1 MKKVVFVKGLVR
13 LGRADVVW
21 ERRSGWASFAGG
33 ARAEGSS
40 WGASTELR
48 MHATTVAQGV
58 ALFLLGGYV
67 AAVLPRPL
75 EADKRATRGFFR
87 RHRTVDSKKTKKP
100 PAGSTKRGGR

>member
-1 MKKVVFVKGLVR
+1 
-13 LGRADVVW
+13 
-21 ERRSGWASFAGG
+21 
-33 ARAEGSS
+33 
-40 WGASTELR
+40 

-58 ALFLLGGYV
+58 ALFLLGGFV

-87 RHRTVDSKKTKKP
+87 RHRTAVDSKKTKKP